1 MNNTSDQ
8 KSKNASGMSWE
19 SIVEVLREV
28 ADAFAGLVTHG
39 GRALMRLPL
48 PRLMLI
54 CIGLACM
61 LTILPL
67 AFMLFIIFLG
77 LKLVLLLA
85 VLAARKARRR
95 PLLLGH
101 GDRQQDD

>member
-1 MNNTSDQ
+1 MKNT
-8 KSKNASGMSWE
+8 SGMSGD
-19 SIVEVLREV
+19 SIMELLREV
-28 ADAFAGLVTHG
+28 AEAFAGLATHA

-54 CIGLACM
+54 CIGLAFM

-67 AFMLFIIFLG
+67 ALMLFILFLG
-77 LKLVLLLA
+77 VKLVLLLA

-95 PLLLGH
+95 PLPLGH
-101 GDRQQDD
+101 SGGQPGE